1 MKRKKESWI
10 NPIIV
15 KFRKYAPRLIFFKG
29 PFWGVYF
36 WRGLYSE
43 GDKRFKI
50 DWGSLI
56 DGSKFTVFPLFHS
69 VFEGNFP
76 SASLRGAYIW
86 RGDLTEGFLRYRFGG
101 LIFGAAYTWRGLFS
115 EFCGNLIMLARVTFH
130 PLFLRIN
137 TKSRAKSIIFTTLL
151 KVTNENF
158 SFQLSFV
165 ICNVKISKF
174 QVNENSSI

>member
-1 MKRKKESWI
+1 MERKKESWM
-10 NPIIV
+10 NPITV
-15 KFRKYAPRLIFFKG
+15 KFRKYGPGLIFLRGLFLKG
-29 PFWGVYF
+29 PIFG
-36 WRGLYSE
+36 RRE
-43 GDKRFKI
+43 GDKGFKI
-50 DWGSLI
+50 DWASLI
-56 DGSKFTVFPLFHS
+56 HGSKFTVFRLFHS

-76 SASLRGAYIW
+76 STSPRGAYIW

-101 LIFGAAYTWRGLFS
+101 LIFGGAHTWRGLFS
-115 EFCGNLIMLARVTFH
+115 EFCGNLIMLAWVTFH

-137 TKSRAKSIIFTTLL
+137 AKSRAKSIIFTTLL

-174 QVNENSSI
+174 QVNEDSSI